1 MGVIRNPE
9 KISYM
14 LDTKFINFREFQI
27 LGGAGDERGRPEW
40 GWIRTTRCRSF
51 FQNICPNKRFYR
63 EKIDF
68 TSFARKRHIPPVL

>member
-27 LGGAGDERGRPEW
+27 LGGLGMSGGAQSVGVDTYNTVPIIFFKIYAQ
-40 GWIRTTRCRSF
+40 IRDF
-51 FQNICPNKRFYR
+51 I
-63 EKIDF
+63 EK
-68 TSFARKRHIPPVL
+68 K

>member
-40 GWIRTTRCRSF
+40 GGGYEQHGADHF
-51 FQNICPNKRFYR
+51 FQNIGPNKIFI
-63 EKIDF
+63 K
-68 TSFARKRHIPPVL
+68 KK

>member
-27 LGGAGDERGRPEW
+27 LGGVRDERGRPEW
-40 GWIRTTRCRSF
+40 GDRYVLHGAAHF
-51 FQNICPNKRFYR
+51 F
-63 EKIDF
+63 KI
-68 TSFARKRHIPPVL
+68 

>member
-40 GWIRTTRCRSF
+40 GVGGYVQHGADHFFKIYAQIRDF
-51 FQNICPNKRFYR
+51 I
-63 EKIDF
+63 EK
-68 TSFARKRHIPPVL
+68 K